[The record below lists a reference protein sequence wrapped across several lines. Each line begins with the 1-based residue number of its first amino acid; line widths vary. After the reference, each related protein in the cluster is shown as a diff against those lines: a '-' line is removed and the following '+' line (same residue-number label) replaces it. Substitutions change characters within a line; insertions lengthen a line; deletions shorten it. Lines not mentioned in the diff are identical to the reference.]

1 MNRNV
6 RLIAGCGEIP
16 RECPRVGLPRQR
28 EPIGLVV
35 DLLLRETAVVIVARA
50 EEEDSVH
57 LGSEAGEKRNYSK
70 T

>member
-1 MNRNV
+1 LRV
-6 RLIAGCGEIP
+6 AARS
-16 RECPRVGLPRQR
+16 RESAR